1 MSGTTTAETWEYDQ
15 LTAQPET
22 LYGADDLTHLE
33 GLDAVRKRPG
43 MYIGSTDSR
52 GVGHLVNEI
61 LDNSTDEGVAGHAT
75 RVEVILHAD
84 GSVQVDD
91 DGRGIPTDVH
101 AKSGISGVELV
112 LTRLHAG
119 GKFGGSG
126 YKTSG
131 GLHGVGASAVNALSR
146 RFDVTVRRGGKVH
159 AMSFRHGVPGVFAG
173 PGPDAAFT
181 PGPGLQVL
189 GAMKRGQRT
198 GTSIRYW
205 HDARYFETGATLD
218 VEAVRLKVR
227 NTAFLVPG
235 VSYLLRD
242 ETGEEPVEETFHFPN
257 GLTDMVEFL
266 APAGDRPVSGTLLVA
281 GEGTYREN
289 AADANGV
296 MQSNVQRRAEVEIAF
311 RWGTGYD
318 RTVECFTNT
327 IRNAH
332 GGTHRKGFE
341 RALARTLAEAAR
353 SARGLLRPK
362 EDAPTLDDVLEGMTA
377 VVHVRIP
384 EPQFTSQTKDELS
397 TAGITKVLQGLV
409 EAHVKA
415 WLEDRR
421 TKAEARTV
429 LQKIVDAARVRLTQ
443 KQQKD
448 AARRKTALEGASMPP
463 KLVDCRAT
471 GVDRSELFIVEG
483 DSALGCFT
491 GDTMVALASGRSR
504 SFADLAAD
512 WAQGISHFG
521 YTTNK
526 AGRVVVAP
534 LVEPRLTKRDAPLVR
549 VTIDNG
555 EMVRCT
561 PDHLFRL
568 RDGSYRR
575 ADALAPGDS
584 LMPLYRSLSSKAE
597 GQKLQGYERVW
608 MNDKEEWVYTH
619 YLADAWNLRH
629 GRDSATNG
637 NVRHHIDIDKRNN
650 DPRNL
655 RRMTWADHSALH
667 AAMMGEHVHAG
678 WREWF
683 ANGGR
688 EIRSAMLTAQW
699 RDPAFREA
707 CLARLFTLNE
717 SPAFRAKLEQ
727 AFQDW
732 YTALSPDEQRAYAER
747 MRERQATYWSQ
758 PEHRE
763 AAAERVRR
771 FFVDPAR
778 RAEWRERS
786 LRQWQD
792 HDLRA
797 WRSGKTVEQF
807 ADPTE
812 RERQRNAVSAW
823 HRNNPQFGEQHSR
836 RMRQRMTDPDTGH
849 LARVQAG
856 RARYVAS
863 VPREDRVARQ
873 LEGRRLA
880 ALRRLAPL
888 LSLADEDLAAAYEAE
903 RVRTARTGLRF
914 DRLLDLYDGD
924 YGRLREAASLV
935 NHRVVSVEPL
945 DETADVYDLTVDG
958 YHNFALEAGVFVHNS
973 ARVARTAEYQA
984 LLPIRGKILNV
995 QKANLQQVLDNAE
1008 CAAIVQVLGAGSG
1021 RTFDLSSMRYGRV
1034 LIMADADVDGAHI
1047 RTLLITL
1054 FARYMRPLIEAG
1066 RLYAAMP
1073 PLHKITTKG
1082 RNPQTTYTYTQA
1094 EMEAT
1099 VRKLEKAGKQ
1109 IVTPIPRFKGLGE
1122 MDADELWDTT
1132 MNPATRAVRRIT
1144 LDDVD
1149 AAERILEL
1157 LMGEKVEP
1165 RRNWLIESADRVDR
1179 DAIDA

>member
-1 MSGTTTAETWEYDQ
+1 MGGSHGERHHTAETWEYDQ

-75 RVEVILHAD
+75 TVDVILHAD

-159 AMSFRHGVPGVFAG
+159 AMSFRHGVPGVFDG
-173 PGPDAAFT
+173 DGPDAPFT
-181 PGPGLQVL
+181 PGPGLQIV

-198 GTSIRYW
+198 GTSIRWW
-205 HDARYFETGATLD
+205 HDPRYFETGAALD
-218 VEAVRLKVR
+218 TETVRLKLR

-235 VSYLLRD
+235 VAYRLRD
-242 ETGEEPVEETFHFPN
+242 ETGEQSIEESFHFPN
-257 GLTDMVEFL
+257 GLTDMVEYL
-266 APAGDRPVSGTLLVA
+266 APAGDRPVSGTLLVT

-296 MQSNVQRRAEVEIAF
+296 MQSNVQRRAEVEVAF
-311 RWGTGYD
+311 RWGTGYE

-353 SARGLLRPK
+353 NARGLLKPK

-409 EAHVKA
+409 EAHLKS
-415 WLEDRR
+415 WLDDRR

-448 AARRKTALEGASMPP
+448 AARRKTALEGAAMPA
-463 KLVDCRAT
+463 KLVDCRAA
-471 GVDRSELFIVEG
+471 GIERSELFIVEG
-483 DSALGCFT
+483 DSALGT
-491 GDTMVALASGRSR
+491 GR
-504 SFADLAAD
+504 
-512 WAQGISHFG
+512 
-521 YTTNK
+521 
-526 AGRVVVAP
+526 
-534 LVEPRLTKRDAPLVR
+534 
-549 VTIDNG
+549 
-555 EMVRCT
+555 
-561 PDHLFRL
+561 
-568 RDGSYRR
+568 
-575 ADALAPGDS
+575 
-584 LMPLYRSLSSKAE
+584 
-597 GQKLQGYERVW
+597 
-608 MNDKEEWVYTH
+608 
-619 YLADAWNLRH
+619 
-629 GRDSATNG
+629 
-637 NVRHHIDIDKRNN
+637 
-650 DPRNL
+650 
-655 RRMTWADHSALH
+655 
-667 AAMMGEHVHAG
+667 
-678 WREWF
+678 
-683 ANGGR
+683 
-688 EIRSAMLTAQW
+688 
-699 RDPAFREA
+699 
-707 CLARLFTLNE
+707 LAR
-717 SPAFRAKLEQ
+717 S
-727 AFQDW
+727 
-732 YTALSPDEQRAYAER
+732 S
-747 MRERQATYWSQ
+747 
-758 PEHRE
+758 
-763 AAAERVRR
+763 
-771 FFVDPAR
+771 
-778 RAEWRERS
+778 
-786 LRQWQD
+786 
-792 HDLRA
+792 
-797 WRSGKTVEQF
+797 
-807 ADPTE
+807 
-812 RERQRNAVSAW
+812 
-823 HRNNPQFGEQHSR
+823 
-836 RMRQRMTDPDTGH
+836 
-849 LARVQAG
+849 
-856 RARYVAS
+856 
-863 VPREDRVARQ
+863 
-873 LEGRRLA
+873 
-880 ALRRLAPL
+880 
-888 LSLADEDLAAAYEAE
+888 
-903 RVRTARTGLRF
+903 
-914 DRLLDLYDGD
+914 
-924 YGRLREAASLV
+924 
-935 NHRVVSVEPL
+935 
-945 DETADVYDLTVDG
+945 
-958 YHNFALEAGVFVHNS
+958 
-973 ARVARTAEYQA
+973 EYQA

-995 QKANLQQVLDNAE
+995 QKASLQQVLDNAE

-1021 RTFDLSSMRYGRV
+1021 RTFDLSTLRYGRV

-1082 RNPQTTYTYTQA
+1082 RNPQTVYTYTQA

-1122 MDADELWDTT
+1122 MDADELWETT

-1144 LDDVD
+1144 LDDVE

-1165 RRNWLIESADRVDR
+1165 RRNWLIDSADRVDR

>member
-1 MSGTTTAETWEYDQ
+1 MNGTTTAETWEYDQ

-75 RVEVILHAD
+75 KVDVILHAD

-159 AMSFRHGVPGVFAG
+159 AMSFRHGVPGIFDG
-173 PGPDAAFT
+173 DGPDAPFT
-181 PGPGLQVL
+181 PGPGLQIV

-198 GTSIRYW
+198 GTSIRWW
-205 HDARYFETGATLD
+205 HDPRYFETGAALD
-218 VEAVRLKVR
+218 TEAVRLKLR

-235 VSYLLRD
+235 VAYRLRD
-242 ETGEEPVEETFHFPN
+242 ETGEEAVEERFHFPD

-266 APAGDRPVSGTLLVA
+266 SPAGDRPVSGTLLVT

-311 RWGTGYD
+311 RWGTGYE

-341 RALARTLAEAAR
+341 RALARTLADAAR
-353 SARGLLRPK
+353 NARGLLKPK

-409 EAHVKA
+409 EAHLKS

-448 AARRKTALEGASMPP
+448 AARRKTALEGAAMPA
-463 KLVDCRAT
+463 KLVDCRAP
-471 GVDRSELFIVEG
+471 GIDRSELFIVEG
-483 DSALGCFT
+483 DSALGT
-491 GDTMVALASGRSR
+491 GR
-504 SFADLAAD
+504 
-512 WAQGISHFG
+512 
-521 YTTNK
+521 
-526 AGRVVVAP
+526 
-534 LVEPRLTKRDAPLVR
+534 
-549 VTIDNG
+549 
-555 EMVRCT
+555 
-561 PDHLFRL
+561 
-568 RDGSYRR
+568 
-575 ADALAPGDS
+575 
-584 LMPLYRSLSSKAE
+584 
-597 GQKLQGYERVW
+597 
-608 MNDKEEWVYTH
+608 
-619 YLADAWNLRH
+619 
-629 GRDSATNG
+629 
-637 NVRHHIDIDKRNN
+637 
-650 DPRNL
+650 
-655 RRMTWADHSALH
+655 
-667 AAMMGEHVHAG
+667 
-678 WREWF
+678 
-683 ANGGR
+683 
-688 EIRSAMLTAQW
+688 
-699 RDPAFREA
+699 
-707 CLARLFTLNE
+707 LAR
-717 SPAFRAKLEQ
+717 S
-727 AFQDW
+727 
-732 YTALSPDEQRAYAER
+732 S
-747 MRERQATYWSQ
+747 
-758 PEHRE
+758 
-763 AAAERVRR
+763 
-771 FFVDPAR
+771 
-778 RAEWRERS
+778 
-786 LRQWQD
+786 
-792 HDLRA
+792 
-797 WRSGKTVEQF
+797 
-807 ADPTE
+807 
-812 RERQRNAVSAW
+812 
-823 HRNNPQFGEQHSR
+823 
-836 RMRQRMTDPDTGH
+836 
-849 LARVQAG
+849 
-856 RARYVAS
+856 
-863 VPREDRVARQ
+863 
-873 LEGRRLA
+873 
-880 ALRRLAPL
+880 
-888 LSLADEDLAAAYEAE
+888 
-903 RVRTARTGLRF
+903 
-914 DRLLDLYDGD
+914 
-924 YGRLREAASLV
+924 
-935 NHRVVSVEPL
+935 
-945 DETADVYDLTVDG
+945 
-958 YHNFALEAGVFVHNS
+958 
-973 ARVARTAEYQA
+973 EYQA

-995 QKANLQQVLDNAE
+995 QKANLQQVLDNVE

-1021 RTFDLSSMRYGRV
+1021 RTFDLSTMRYGRV

-1082 RNPQTTYTYTQA
+1082 RNPQTVYTYTQA

-1144 LDDVD
+1144 LDDVE

-1165 RRNWLIESADRVDR
+1165 RRNWLIDSADRVDR

>member
-1 MSGTTTAETWEYDQ
+1 MTAEPD
-15 LTAQPET
+15 T

-61 LDNSTDEGVAGHAT
+61 LDNSTDEGVAGHASH
-75 RVEVILHAD
+75 VEVILHPD

-146 RFDVTVRRGGKVH
+146 RFDVTVRRGGKIH
-159 AMSFRHGVPGVFAG
+159 TMSFRHGVPGIFDG
-173 PGPDAAFT
+173 DGPDAPFT
-181 PGPGLQVL
+181 AGPGLQVT

-198 GTSIRYW
+198 GTSIRWW

-218 VEAVRLKVR
+218 VDAVRMKLR

-235 VSYLLRD
+235 VTYLLRD
-242 ETGEEPVEETFHFPN
+242 LTGEAPAEERFHYPN
-257 GLTDMVEFL
+257 GLSDMVEFL
-266 APAGDRPVSGTLLVA
+266 APAGDRPVSGILLVN

-296 MQSNVQRRAEVEIAF
+296 MQSNVQRRAEVEVAF
-311 RWGTGYD
+311 RWGTGYE

-341 RALARTLAEAAR
+341 RALVRALADAIR
-353 SARGLLRPK
+353 NTRGLLKAK
-362 EDAPTLDDVLEGMTA
+362 EEPPTLDDVLEGMTA

-397 TAGITKVLQGLV
+397 TTGITKVLQSLV
-409 EAHVKA
+409 DAHVKA

-471 GVDRSELFIVEG
+471 GIDRSELFIVEG
-483 DSALGCFT
+483 DSALGT
-491 GDTMVALASGRSR
+491 SRMARS
-504 SFADLAAD
+504 S
-512 WAQGISHFG
+512 
-521 YTTNK
+521 
-526 AGRVVVAP
+526 
-534 LVEPRLTKRDAPLVR
+534 
-549 VTIDNG
+549 
-555 EMVRCT
+555 
-561 PDHLFRL
+561 
-568 RDGSYRR
+568 
-575 ADALAPGDS
+575 
-584 LMPLYRSLSSKAE
+584 
-597 GQKLQGYERVW
+597 
-608 MNDKEEWVYTH
+608 
-619 YLADAWNLRH
+619 
-629 GRDSATNG
+629 
-637 NVRHHIDIDKRNN
+637 
-650 DPRNL
+650 
-655 RRMTWADHSALH
+655 
-667 AAMMGEHVHAG
+667 
-678 WREWF
+678 
-683 ANGGR
+683 
-688 EIRSAMLTAQW
+688 
-699 RDPAFREA
+699 
-707 CLARLFTLNE
+707 
-717 SPAFRAKLEQ
+717 
-727 AFQDW
+727 
-732 YTALSPDEQRAYAER
+732 
-747 MRERQATYWSQ
+747 
-758 PEHRE
+758 
-763 AAAERVRR
+763 
-771 FFVDPAR
+771 
-778 RAEWRERS
+778 
-786 LRQWQD
+786 
-792 HDLRA
+792 
-797 WRSGKTVEQF
+797 
-807 ADPTE
+807 
-812 RERQRNAVSAW
+812 
-823 HRNNPQFGEQHSR
+823 
-836 RMRQRMTDPDTGH
+836 
-849 LARVQAG
+849 
-856 RARYVAS
+856 
-863 VPREDRVARQ
+863 
-873 LEGRRLA
+873 
-880 ALRRLAPL
+880 
-888 LSLADEDLAAAYEAE
+888 
-903 RVRTARTGLRF
+903 
-914 DRLLDLYDGD
+914 
-924 YGRLREAASLV
+924 
-935 NHRVVSVEPL
+935 
-945 DETADVYDLTVDG
+945 
-958 YHNFALEAGVFVHNS
+958 
-973 ARVARTAEYQA
+973 EYQA

-1021 RTFDLSSMRYGRV
+1021 RTFDLSALRYGRV

-1082 RNPQTTYTYTQA
+1082 RNPQTVYTYTQA

-1099 VRKLEKAGKQ
+1099 VHKLEKAGKQ

-1144 LDDVD
+1144 LDDVE

-1165 RRNWLIESADRVDR
+1165 RRNWLIDSADRVDR
-1179 DAIDA
+1179 EAIDA

>member
-1 MSGTTTAETWEYDQ
+1 MSHLPVRLAAARAGRPTVRTRHHTAETGEYDQ
-15 LTAQPET
+15 LTAEPDT

-75 RVEVILHAD
+75 TVEVILHAD

-146 RFDVTVRRGGKVH
+146 RFDVTVRRAGKVH
-159 AMSFRHGVPGVFAG
+159 AMSFRHGVPGIFDG
-173 PGPDAAFT
+173 DGPDAPFT
-181 PGPGLQVL
+181 AGPGLQVV

-198 GTSIRYW
+198 GTSIRWW
-205 HDARYFETGATLD
+205 HDARYFETGAALD
-218 VEAVRLKVR
+218 VDAVRMKLR

-235 VSYLLRD
+235 VTYLLRD
-242 ETGEEPVEETFHFPN
+242 LTGEAPAEERFHYPN
-257 GLTDMVEFL
+257 GLSDMVEFL
-266 APAGDRPVSGTLLVA
+266 APAGDRPVSGMLLVN

-296 MQSNVQRRAEVEIAF
+296 MQSNVQRRAEVEVAF
-311 RWGTGYD
+311 RWGTGYE

-341 RALARTLAEAAR
+341 RALVRTLADAVR
-353 SARGLLRPK
+353 NTRGLLKAK
-362 EDAPTLDDVLEGMTA
+362 EEPPTLDDVLEGMTA

-397 TAGITKVLQGLV
+397 TTGITKVIQTLV
-409 EAHVKA
+409 DAHVKA

-421 TKAEARTV
+421 TKAEARVV

-471 GVDRSELFIVEG
+471 GIDRSELFIVEG
-483 DSALGCFT
+483 DSALGT
-491 GDTMVALASGRSR
+491 SRMARS
-504 SFADLAAD
+504 S
-512 WAQGISHFG
+512 
-521 YTTNK
+521 
-526 AGRVVVAP
+526 
-534 LVEPRLTKRDAPLVR
+534 
-549 VTIDNG
+549 
-555 EMVRCT
+555 
-561 PDHLFRL
+561 
-568 RDGSYRR
+568 
-575 ADALAPGDS
+575 
-584 LMPLYRSLSSKAE
+584 
-597 GQKLQGYERVW
+597 
-608 MNDKEEWVYTH
+608 
-619 YLADAWNLRH
+619 
-629 GRDSATNG
+629 
-637 NVRHHIDIDKRNN
+637 
-650 DPRNL
+650 
-655 RRMTWADHSALH
+655 
-667 AAMMGEHVHAG
+667 
-678 WREWF
+678 
-683 ANGGR
+683 
-688 EIRSAMLTAQW
+688 
-699 RDPAFREA
+699 
-707 CLARLFTLNE
+707 
-717 SPAFRAKLEQ
+717 
-727 AFQDW
+727 
-732 YTALSPDEQRAYAER
+732 
-747 MRERQATYWSQ
+747 
-758 PEHRE
+758 
-763 AAAERVRR
+763 
-771 FFVDPAR
+771 
-778 RAEWRERS
+778 
-786 LRQWQD
+786 
-792 HDLRA
+792 
-797 WRSGKTVEQF
+797 
-807 ADPTE
+807 
-812 RERQRNAVSAW
+812 
-823 HRNNPQFGEQHSR
+823 
-836 RMRQRMTDPDTGH
+836 
-849 LARVQAG
+849 
-856 RARYVAS
+856 
-863 VPREDRVARQ
+863 
-873 LEGRRLA
+873 
-880 ALRRLAPL
+880 
-888 LSLADEDLAAAYEAE
+888 
-903 RVRTARTGLRF
+903 
-914 DRLLDLYDGD
+914 
-924 YGRLREAASLV
+924 
-935 NHRVVSVEPL
+935 
-945 DETADVYDLTVDG
+945 
-958 YHNFALEAGVFVHNS
+958 
-973 ARVARTAEYQA
+973 EYQA

-1021 RTFDLSSMRYGRV
+1021 RTFDLAALRYGRV

-1082 RNPQTTYTYTQA
+1082 RNPQTVYTYTQA

-1165 RRNWLIESADRVDR
+1165 RRNWLIDSADRVDR

>member
-1 MSGTTTAETWEYDQ
+1 MRRATPADVAGDRQHTAETGEYDQ
-15 LTAQPET
+15 LTAEPDT

-61 LDNSTDEGVAGHAT
+61 LDNSTDEGVAGHASA
-75 RVEVILHAD
+75 VEVILHAD

-146 RFDVTVRRGGKVH
+146 RFDVTVRRAGKIH
-159 AMSFRHGVPGVFAG
+159 TMSFRHGVPGIFDGA
-173 PGPDAAFT
+173 GPDAPFT
-181 PGPGLQVL
+181 AGPGLQVI

-198 GTSIRYW
+198 GTSIRWW
-205 HDARYFETGATLD
+205 HDARYFETGAALD
-218 VEAVRLKVR
+218 VDAVRTKLR

-235 VSYLLRD
+235 VTYLLRD
-242 ETGEEPVEETFHFPN
+242 LTGEAPAEERFHYPN
-257 GLTDMVEFL
+257 GLSDMVEFL
-266 APAGDRPVSGTLLVA
+266 APAGDRPVSGTLLVN

-296 MQSNVQRRAEVEIAF
+296 MQSNVQRRAEVEVAF

-341 RALARTLAEAAR
+341 RALVRALADAVR
-353 SARGLLRPK
+353 NTRGLLKAK
-362 EDAPTLDDVLEGMTA
+362 EEPPLLDDVLEGMTA

-397 TAGITKVLQGLV
+397 TPGITKVLQSLV
-409 EAHVKA
+409 DAHVKA

-471 GVDRSELFIVEG
+471 GVERSELFIVEG
-483 DSALGCFT
+483 DSALGT
-491 GDTMVALASGRSR
+491 SRMARS
-504 SFADLAAD
+504 S
-512 WAQGISHFG
+512 
-521 YTTNK
+521 
-526 AGRVVVAP
+526 
-534 LVEPRLTKRDAPLVR
+534 
-549 VTIDNG
+549 
-555 EMVRCT
+555 
-561 PDHLFRL
+561 
-568 RDGSYRR
+568 
-575 ADALAPGDS
+575 
-584 LMPLYRSLSSKAE
+584 
-597 GQKLQGYERVW
+597 
-608 MNDKEEWVYTH
+608 
-619 YLADAWNLRH
+619 
-629 GRDSATNG
+629 
-637 NVRHHIDIDKRNN
+637 
-650 DPRNL
+650 
-655 RRMTWADHSALH
+655 
-667 AAMMGEHVHAG
+667 
-678 WREWF
+678 
-683 ANGGR
+683 
-688 EIRSAMLTAQW
+688 
-699 RDPAFREA
+699 
-707 CLARLFTLNE
+707 
-717 SPAFRAKLEQ
+717 
-727 AFQDW
+727 
-732 YTALSPDEQRAYAER
+732 
-747 MRERQATYWSQ
+747 
-758 PEHRE
+758 
-763 AAAERVRR
+763 
-771 FFVDPAR
+771 
-778 RAEWRERS
+778 
-786 LRQWQD
+786 
-792 HDLRA
+792 
-797 WRSGKTVEQF
+797 
-807 ADPTE
+807 
-812 RERQRNAVSAW
+812 
-823 HRNNPQFGEQHSR
+823 
-836 RMRQRMTDPDTGH
+836 
-849 LARVQAG
+849 
-856 RARYVAS
+856 
-863 VPREDRVARQ
+863 
-873 LEGRRLA
+873 
-880 ALRRLAPL
+880 
-888 LSLADEDLAAAYEAE
+888 
-903 RVRTARTGLRF
+903 
-914 DRLLDLYDGD
+914 
-924 YGRLREAASLV
+924 
-935 NHRVVSVEPL
+935 
-945 DETADVYDLTVDG
+945 
-958 YHNFALEAGVFVHNS
+958 
-973 ARVARTAEYQA
+973 EYQA

-1008 CAAIVQVLGAGSG
+1008 CASIVQVLGAGSG
-1021 RTFDLSSMRYGRV
+1021 RTFDLSALRYGRV

-1073 PLHKITTKG
+1073 PLHKITTRG
-1082 RNPQTTYTYTQA
+1082 RNPQTVYTYTQA
-1094 EMEAT
+1094 EMETT

-1165 RRNWLIESADRVDR
+1165 RRNWLIDSADRVDR

>member
-1 MSGTTTAETWEYDQ
+1 MTAEPD
-15 LTAQPET
+15 T

-61 LDNSTDEGVAGHAT
+61 LDNSTDEGVGGHASH
-75 RVEVILHAD
+75 VEVILHAD

-146 RFDVTVRRGGKVH
+146 RFDVTVRRAGKIH
-159 AMSFRHGVPGVFAG
+159 AMSFRHGVPGIFDGDG
-173 PGPDAAFT
+173 PAAPFT
-181 PGPGLQVL
+181 AGPGLQVT

-198 GTSIRYW
+198 GTSIRWW
-205 HDARYFETGATLD
+205 HDARYFETGAALD
-218 VEAVRLKVR
+218 VDAVRMKLR

-235 VSYLLRD
+235 VTYLLRD
-242 ETGEEPVEETFHFPN
+242 LTGESPVEERFHYPN
-257 GLTDMVEFL
+257 GLSDMVEFL
-266 APAGDRPVSGTLLVA
+266 APAGDRPVSGILLVN

-296 MQSNVQRRAEVEIAF
+296 MQSNVQRRAEVEVAF
-311 RWGTGYD
+311 RWGTGYE

-341 RALARTLAEAAR
+341 RALVRALADAIR
-353 SARGLLRPK
+353 NTRGLLKAK
-362 EDAPTLDDVLEGMTA
+362 EEPPTLDDVLEGMTA

-397 TAGITKVLQGLV
+397 TTGITKVLQSLV
-409 EAHVKA
+409 DAHVKA

-471 GVDRSELFIVEG
+471 GIDRSELFIVEG
-483 DSALGCFT
+483 DSALGT
-491 GDTMVALASGRSR
+491 SRMARS
-504 SFADLAAD
+504 S
-512 WAQGISHFG
+512 
-521 YTTNK
+521 
-526 AGRVVVAP
+526 
-534 LVEPRLTKRDAPLVR
+534 
-549 VTIDNG
+549 
-555 EMVRCT
+555 
-561 PDHLFRL
+561 
-568 RDGSYRR
+568 
-575 ADALAPGDS
+575 
-584 LMPLYRSLSSKAE
+584 
-597 GQKLQGYERVW
+597 
-608 MNDKEEWVYTH
+608 
-619 YLADAWNLRH
+619 
-629 GRDSATNG
+629 
-637 NVRHHIDIDKRNN
+637 
-650 DPRNL
+650 
-655 RRMTWADHSALH
+655 
-667 AAMMGEHVHAG
+667 
-678 WREWF
+678 
-683 ANGGR
+683 
-688 EIRSAMLTAQW
+688 
-699 RDPAFREA
+699 
-707 CLARLFTLNE
+707 
-717 SPAFRAKLEQ
+717 
-727 AFQDW
+727 
-732 YTALSPDEQRAYAER
+732 
-747 MRERQATYWSQ
+747 
-758 PEHRE
+758 
-763 AAAERVRR
+763 
-771 FFVDPAR
+771 
-778 RAEWRERS
+778 
-786 LRQWQD
+786 
-792 HDLRA
+792 
-797 WRSGKTVEQF
+797 
-807 ADPTE
+807 
-812 RERQRNAVSAW
+812 
-823 HRNNPQFGEQHSR
+823 
-836 RMRQRMTDPDTGH
+836 
-849 LARVQAG
+849 
-856 RARYVAS
+856 
-863 VPREDRVARQ
+863 
-873 LEGRRLA
+873 
-880 ALRRLAPL
+880 
-888 LSLADEDLAAAYEAE
+888 
-903 RVRTARTGLRF
+903 
-914 DRLLDLYDGD
+914 
-924 YGRLREAASLV
+924 
-935 NHRVVSVEPL
+935 
-945 DETADVYDLTVDG
+945 
-958 YHNFALEAGVFVHNS
+958 
-973 ARVARTAEYQA
+973 EYQA

-1021 RTFDLSSMRYGRV
+1021 RTFDPSALRYGRV

-1082 RNPQTTYTYTQA
+1082 RNPQTVYTYTQA
-1094 EMEAT
+1094 EMETT

-1165 RRNWLIESADRVDR
+1165 RRNWLIDSADRVDR

>member
-1 MSGTTTAETWEYDQ
+1 MRRAPADRQFGRGNHTAETGEYDQ
-15 LTAQPET
+15 LTAEPDT

-75 RVEVILHAD
+75 TVEVILHAD

-146 RFDVTVRRGGKVH
+146 RFDVTVRRAGKVH
-159 AMSFRHGVPGVFAG
+159 AMSFRHGVPGIFDG
-173 PGPDAAFT
+173 DGPDAPFT
-181 PGPGLQVL
+181 AGPGLQVV

-198 GTSIRYW
+198 GTSIRWW
-205 HDARYFETGATLD
+205 HDARYFETGAALD
-218 VEAVRLKVR
+218 VDAVRMKLR

-235 VSYLLRD
+235 VTYLLRD
-242 ETGEEPVEETFHFPN
+242 LTGEAPAEERFHYPN
-257 GLTDMVEFL
+257 GLSDMVEFL
-266 APAGDRPVSGTLLVA
+266 APAGDRPVSGMLLVN

-296 MQSNVQRRAEVEIAF
+296 MQSNVQRRAEVEVAF
-311 RWGTGYD
+311 RWGTGYE

-341 RALARTLAEAAR
+341 RALVRTLADAVR
-353 SARGLLRPK
+353 NTRGLLKAK
-362 EDAPTLDDVLEGMTA
+362 EEPPTLDDVLEGMTA

-397 TAGITKVLQGLV
+397 TTGITKVIQTLV
-409 EAHVKA
+409 DAHVKA

-421 TKAEARTV
+421 TKAEARVV

-471 GVDRSELFIVEG
+471 GIDRSELFIVEG
-483 DSALGCFT
+483 DSALGT
-491 GDTMVALASGRSR
+491 SRMARS
-504 SFADLAAD
+504 S
-512 WAQGISHFG
+512 
-521 YTTNK
+521 
-526 AGRVVVAP
+526 
-534 LVEPRLTKRDAPLVR
+534 
-549 VTIDNG
+549 
-555 EMVRCT
+555 
-561 PDHLFRL
+561 
-568 RDGSYRR
+568 
-575 ADALAPGDS
+575 
-584 LMPLYRSLSSKAE
+584 
-597 GQKLQGYERVW
+597 
-608 MNDKEEWVYTH
+608 
-619 YLADAWNLRH
+619 
-629 GRDSATNG
+629 
-637 NVRHHIDIDKRNN
+637 
-650 DPRNL
+650 
-655 RRMTWADHSALH
+655 
-667 AAMMGEHVHAG
+667 
-678 WREWF
+678 
-683 ANGGR
+683 
-688 EIRSAMLTAQW
+688 
-699 RDPAFREA
+699 
-707 CLARLFTLNE
+707 
-717 SPAFRAKLEQ
+717 
-727 AFQDW
+727 
-732 YTALSPDEQRAYAER
+732 
-747 MRERQATYWSQ
+747 
-758 PEHRE
+758 
-763 AAAERVRR
+763 
-771 FFVDPAR
+771 
-778 RAEWRERS
+778 
-786 LRQWQD
+786 
-792 HDLRA
+792 
-797 WRSGKTVEQF
+797 
-807 ADPTE
+807 
-812 RERQRNAVSAW
+812 
-823 HRNNPQFGEQHSR
+823 
-836 RMRQRMTDPDTGH
+836 
-849 LARVQAG
+849 
-856 RARYVAS
+856 
-863 VPREDRVARQ
+863 
-873 LEGRRLA
+873 
-880 ALRRLAPL
+880 
-888 LSLADEDLAAAYEAE
+888 
-903 RVRTARTGLRF
+903 
-914 DRLLDLYDGD
+914 
-924 YGRLREAASLV
+924 
-935 NHRVVSVEPL
+935 
-945 DETADVYDLTVDG
+945 
-958 YHNFALEAGVFVHNS
+958 
-973 ARVARTAEYQA
+973 EYQA

-1021 RTFDLSSMRYGRV
+1021 RTFDLAALRYGRV

-1082 RNPQTTYTYTQA
+1082 RNPQTVYTYTQA

-1165 RRNWLIESADRVDR
+1165 RRNWLIDSADRVDR

>member
-1 MSGTTTAETWEYDQ
+1 MTAEPD
-15 LTAQPET
+15 T

-61 LDNSTDEGVAGHAT
+61 LDNSTDEGVAGHAGS
-75 RVEVILHAD
+75 VEVTLHAD
-84 GSVQVDD
+84 GSVRVDD

-131 GLHGVGASAVNALSR
+131 GLHGVGASAVNALSH
-146 RFDVTVRRGGKVH
+146 RFDVTVRRAGKIH
-159 AMSFRHGVPGVFAG
+159 AMSFRHGVPGIFDG
-173 PGPDAAFT
+173 DGPDAPFT
-181 PGPGLQVL
+181 AGPGLQVV

-198 GTSIRYW
+198 GTSIRWW
-205 HDARYFETGATLD
+205 HDARYFETGAALD
-218 VEAVRLKVR
+218 VEAVRTKLR

-235 VSYLLRD
+235 VTYLLRD
-242 ETGEEPVEETFHFPN
+242 LTGEAPTEERFHYPN
-257 GLTDMVEFL
+257 GLSDMVEFL
-266 APAGDRPVSGTLLVA
+266 APAGDRPVSGTLLVN

-296 MQSNVQRRAEVEIAF
+296 MQSNVQRRAEVEVAF
-311 RWGTGYD
+311 RWGTGYE

-341 RALARTLAEAAR
+341 RALVRTLADAIR
-353 SARGLLRPK
+353 NTRGLLKAK
-362 EDAPTLDDVLEGMTA
+362 EEPPTLDDVLEGMTA

-397 TAGITKVLQGLV
+397 TTGITKVIQTLV
-409 EAHVKA
+409 DAHIKA
-415 WLEDRR
+415 WLEDKR

-471 GVDRSELFIVEG
+471 GIDRSELFIVEG
-483 DSALGCFT
+483 DSALGT
-491 GDTMVALASGRSR
+491 SRMARS
-504 SFADLAAD
+504 S
-512 WAQGISHFG
+512 
-521 YTTNK
+521 
-526 AGRVVVAP
+526 
-534 LVEPRLTKRDAPLVR
+534 
-549 VTIDNG
+549 
-555 EMVRCT
+555 
-561 PDHLFRL
+561 
-568 RDGSYRR
+568 
-575 ADALAPGDS
+575 
-584 LMPLYRSLSSKAE
+584 
-597 GQKLQGYERVW
+597 
-608 MNDKEEWVYTH
+608 
-619 YLADAWNLRH
+619 
-629 GRDSATNG
+629 
-637 NVRHHIDIDKRNN
+637 
-650 DPRNL
+650 
-655 RRMTWADHSALH
+655 
-667 AAMMGEHVHAG
+667 
-678 WREWF
+678 
-683 ANGGR
+683 
-688 EIRSAMLTAQW
+688 
-699 RDPAFREA
+699 
-707 CLARLFTLNE
+707 
-717 SPAFRAKLEQ
+717 
-727 AFQDW
+727 
-732 YTALSPDEQRAYAER
+732 
-747 MRERQATYWSQ
+747 
-758 PEHRE
+758 
-763 AAAERVRR
+763 
-771 FFVDPAR
+771 
-778 RAEWRERS
+778 
-786 LRQWQD
+786 
-792 HDLRA
+792 
-797 WRSGKTVEQF
+797 
-807 ADPTE
+807 
-812 RERQRNAVSAW
+812 
-823 HRNNPQFGEQHSR
+823 
-836 RMRQRMTDPDTGH
+836 
-849 LARVQAG
+849 
-856 RARYVAS
+856 
-863 VPREDRVARQ
+863 
-873 LEGRRLA
+873 
-880 ALRRLAPL
+880 
-888 LSLADEDLAAAYEAE
+888 
-903 RVRTARTGLRF
+903 
-914 DRLLDLYDGD
+914 
-924 YGRLREAASLV
+924 
-935 NHRVVSVEPL
+935 
-945 DETADVYDLTVDG
+945 
-958 YHNFALEAGVFVHNS
+958 
-973 ARVARTAEYQA
+973 EYQA

-995 QKANLQQVLDNAE
+995 QKANLQQVLDNVE

-1021 RTFDLSSMRYGRV
+1021 RTFDLSSLRYGRV

-1082 RNPQTTYTYTQA
+1082 RNPQTVYTYTQA

-1099 VRKLEKAGKQ
+1099 VRKLEKSGKQ

-1165 RRNWLIESADRVDR
+1165 RRNWLIDSADRVDR